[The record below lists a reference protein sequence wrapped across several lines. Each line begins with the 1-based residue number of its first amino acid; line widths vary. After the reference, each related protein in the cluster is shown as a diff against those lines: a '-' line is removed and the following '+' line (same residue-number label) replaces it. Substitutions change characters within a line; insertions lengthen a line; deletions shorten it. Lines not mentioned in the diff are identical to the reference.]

1 MCVCVRLLAGGCE
14 RQRLNGPQPNG
25 LKVYTND
32 CVEEKR
38 EEKSHTQRPFLK
50 SRLFSSAKK
59 KKQTGIRASC
69 RCFLASIIVE
79 DDDDDAHRPLIIK
92 SAQLYRLNSHLD
104 SNNPR
109 GALLYI

>member
-1 MCVCVRLLAGGCE
+1 MCVCVCVRLLAGGCE

-59 KKQTGIRASC
+59 N
-69 RCFLASIIVE
+69 
-79 DDDDDAHRPLIIK
+79 
-92 SAQLYRLNSHLD
+92 RLEFGPHVVAFWL
-104 SNNPR
+104 R
-109 GALLYI
+109 L

>member
-1 MCVCVRLLAGGCE
+1 MCVCVCVRLLAGGCE

-59 KKQTGIRASC
+59 KT
-69 RCFLASIIVE
+69 
-79 DDDDDAHRPLIIK
+79 DWN
-92 SAQLYRLNSHLD
+92 SALMS
-104 SNNPR
+104 
-109 GALLYI
+109 LLFGFDYSGR